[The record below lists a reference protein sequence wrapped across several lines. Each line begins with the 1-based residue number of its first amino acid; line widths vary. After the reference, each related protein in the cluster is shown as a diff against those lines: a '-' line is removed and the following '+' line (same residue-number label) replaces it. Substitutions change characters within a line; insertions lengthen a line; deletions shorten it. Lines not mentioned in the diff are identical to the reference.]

1 MEWTTAYINDLPDES
16 FAYIEPG
23 GKKDDE
29 GKTVPRSLRY
39 LPYKDKNGKVDL
51 PHLRNALAR
60 LPQTSLSA
68 EAKAKAR
75 EKLIAAAKEH
85 GVGDYDKLA
94 ELKIPF
100 FRLGRWKH
108 PKYGTL
114 EGTQQMFDQ
123 MKANFKRQTLGR
135 QPFVRIGH
143 DSDGKG
149 TFGDASAEAWIK
161 DVVQEG
167 DYLYAIADTTNEE
180 VAKAVQEKRYR
191 FASAEYDPNY
201 VDKET
206 GLNVGA
212 VLSAVALT
220 NEPFLTRLPDAV
232 VLSDEPEKIYLDY
245 EEDEKVGQEKLL
257 EENNSL
263 LKKLSDAITGF
274 MDKFKPGQDDSKDG
288 DKDKDDKNKFAE
300 LESMK
305 IELLATKTDLA
316 VAKSDQE
323 KVKLSLW
330 TATVEN
336 RIKDMVAKGIPPAM
350 CEQAKTILM
359 ANPAYETTMIKL
371 ADGKEVSM
379 AEQIF
384 ATLEAMP
391 EVHRI
396 KMGQLGAQTSP
407 PPPDSPEAV
416 KKMADEDIKAM
427 GGKITEDGKYVI

>member
-1 MEWTTAYINDLPDES
+1 MEWSTAYINDLPDS
-16 FAYIEPG
+16 CFAYIEPG

-29 GKTVPRSLRY
+29 GKTVPRSLRH
-39 LPYKDKNGKVDL
+39 LPFKDENGKVDL

-60 LPQTSLSA
+60 LPQSNLSA

-108 PKYGTL
+108 PKYGTI

-123 MKANFKRQTLGR
+123 MKANFKRQILGR

-143 DSDGKG
+143 DRDGKDI
-149 TFGDASAEAWIK
+149 FGDASAEAWVK
-161 DVVQEG
+161 DITQEG
-167 DYLYAIADTTNEE
+167 DYLYAVADTTND
-180 VAKAVQEKRYR
+180 KITRAVQEKRYR

-206 GLNVGA
+206 GLPVGA

-232 VLSDEPEKIYLDY
+232 VLADDQKKIYLDY
-245 EEDEKVGQEKLL
+245 EEDEKIMEQEKLL

-263 LKKLSDAITGF
+263 LKKLADTLTGF
-274 MDKFKPGQDDSKDG
+274 VEKFRPGQGNGLNDDEK
-288 DKDKDDKNKFAE
+288 KKLAE
-300 LESMK
+300 LDDMK
-305 IELLATKTDLA
+305 AKLAA
-316 VAKSDQE
+316 AEAKLTATETEQE

-336 RIKDMVAKGIPPAM
+336 RIKDLVAKGIPPAM
-350 CEQAKTILM
+350 CEQARTILL

-379 AEQIF
+379 ADQVF
-384 ATLEAMP
+384 ATLEALP
-391 EVHRI
+391 EEHRI
-396 KMGQLGAQTSP
+396 KFGQKGEQTSP
-407 PPPDSPEAV
+407 PPPDSPEAI
-416 KKMADEDIKAM
+416 KKMADEDVKAL
-427 GGKITEDGKYVI
+427 GGKVTEDGKYVI

>member
-1 MEWTTAYINDLPDES
+1 MLMEWSTAYINSLPDS
-16 FAYIEPG
+16 CFAYIEPG

-29 GKTVPRSLRY
+29 GKTVPRSLRH
-39 LPYKDKNGKVDL
+39 LPFKDENGKVDL

-60 LPQTSLSA
+60 LPQSNLST

-75 EKLIAAAKEH
+75 AKLIAAAKEH

-108 PKYGTL
+108 PKYGTI

-123 MKANFKRQTLGR
+123 MKANFKRQVLGR

-143 DSDGKG
+143 DKDGKDV
-149 TFGDASAEAWIK
+149 FGAAPAEAWIK
-161 DVVQEG
+161 DVVQED
-167 DYLYAIADTTNEE
+167 DYLYAVADTTNDE

-201 VDKET
+201 ADKET
-206 GLNVGA
+206 GLNAGA

-232 VLSDEPEKIYLDY
+232 VLADPEKIYLDY
-245 EEDEKVGQEKLL
+245 EEDAKMGGEKLL

-263 LKKLSDAITGF
+263 LKKLTETFTGF
-274 MDKFKPGQDDSKDG
+274 VDKFKPGQGSGLSEDEK
-288 DKDKDDKNKFAE
+288 KKLAE
-300 LESMK
+300 LDD
-305 IELLATKTDLA
+305 TKTKLTAAESKLA
-316 VAKSDQE
+316 AIEADQ
-323 KVKLSLW
+323 VKTKLALW
-330 TATVEN
+330 TATVES
-336 RIKDMVAKGIPPAM
+336 RIKDLVAKGIPPAM
-350 CEQAKTILM
+350 CEQARTILM

-379 AEQIF
+379 ADQVF
-384 ATLEAMP
+384 ATLEALP
-391 EVHRI
+391 TEHRI
-396 KMGQLGAQTSP
+396 KMGQLGEQTSP
-407 PPPDSPEAV
+407 PPVDSPEAI
-416 KKMADEDIKAM
+416 KKMADEDVKAM
-427 GGKITEDGKYVI
+427 GGKVTEDGKYVI